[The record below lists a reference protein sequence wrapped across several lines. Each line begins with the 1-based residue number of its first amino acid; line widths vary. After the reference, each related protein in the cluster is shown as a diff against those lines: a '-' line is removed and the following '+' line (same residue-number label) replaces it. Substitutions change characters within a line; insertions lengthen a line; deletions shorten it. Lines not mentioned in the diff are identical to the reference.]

1 MTKMT
6 IFEIMKSIV
15 DMSDPRIR
23 VPFYNIGD
31 SYHQIKP
38 EIDAAVTNVL
48 TKGWYILGAEVS
60 AFEEEYAAHLG
71 VKNCIGVSNGLDAL
85 FLVLRAWGI
94 GEGDEVIVPS
104 NTYIATW
111 LAVSYSGAKPVPVEP
126 DIRTFNIDPAL
137 IEQAITK
144 QTKAI
149 IPVHLYGMP
158 ADMKPIMDISD
169 KYGLKV
175 LEDAAQAQ
183 GAEYDGK
190 KCGSLGHAA
199 AFSFYPGKNLGA
211 FGDAGAITTND
222 ADLADKVRCLAN
234 YGSKKKYY
242 NEMKGYNCRLDEIQA
257 AALRV
262 KLRYLDAWNKKR
274 HQVARAYSQI
284 VNAEV
289 VLPYSQL
296 ASTTQEEYIYYTLP
310 YSESQAKPCWHQYV
324 ILNDR
329 RDYLMENLTRNGIQ
343 TMIHYPVPPHKQKAY
358 IEMNVESYPLAE
370 QIAKNCVSLPMNP
383 YLKSDEI
390 LILSNTISS

>member
-1 MTKMT
+1 MLEQITK
-6 IFEIMKSIV
+6 I
-15 DMSDPRIR
+15 
-23 VPFYNIGD
+23 PFYNIGD

-111 LAVSYSGAKPVPVEP
+111 LAVSYSGAKPIPVEP

-158 ADMKPIMDISD
+158 ADMKPIMCIAE

-234 YGSKKKYY
+234 YGSKRKYY

-257 AALRV
+257 AVLRV
-262 KLRYLDAWNKKR
+262 KLRYLDEWNKKR
-274 HQVARAYSQI
+274 HQVARAYNQI
-284 VNAEV
+284 VNPDIVPPYHLLESHGQDEEISYA
-289 VLPYSQL
+289 LPHSG
-296 ASTTQEEYIYYTLP
+296 SH
-310 YSESQAKPCWHQYV
+310 AKPCWHQYV

-329 RDYLMENLTRNGIQ
+329 RDGLMGYLSDKGIQ

-358 IEMNVESYPLAE
+358 SEMNTESYPLAE
-370 QIAKNCVSLPMNP
+370 MIAKNCVSLPMNP
-383 YLKSDEI
+383 YLKEDEI
-390 LILSNTISS
+390 GYINEILRDI

>member
-1 MTKMT
+1 MLEQNKK
-6 IFEIMKSIV
+6 I
-15 DMSDPRIR
+15 
-23 VPFYNIGD
+23 PFYNIGD

-48 TKGWYILGAEVS
+48 AKGWYILGAEVS
-60 AFEEEYAAHLG
+60 AFEEEYAAYLS

-85 FLVLRAWGI
+85 FLVLKAWGI

-222 ADLADKVRCLAN
+222 ADLAEEVRCLAN
-234 YGSKKKYY
+234 YGSKVKYY

-257 AALRV
+257 AVLRV

-274 HQVARAYSQI
+274 HQVAQAYTQI

-296 ASTTQEEYIYYTLP
+296 ASTTQDEDIYYTLP
-310 YSESQAKPCWHQYV
+310 FSESQAKPCWHQYV
-324 ILNDR
+324 ILSDG

-358 IEMNVESYPLAE
+358 SDMNNMTLSIAES
-370 QIAKNCVSLPMNP
+370 ISKRCISLPINP
-383 YLKSDEI
+383 YLDGAELC
-390 LILSNTISS
+390 LISEQIVRFM

>member
-1 MTKMT
+1 MT

-111 LAVSYSGAKPVPVEP
+111 LAVSYSGAKPIPVEP
-126 DIRTFNIDPAL
+126 DIRTFNIDPSL
-137 IEQAITK
+137 IEKAITPR
-144 QTKAI
+144 TKAI

-158 ADMKPIMDISD
+158 ADMKPIMDIAKSH
-169 KYGLKV
+169 GLKV

-183 GAEYDGK
+183 GAGYDGM
-190 KCGSLGHAA
+190 KCGSMGHAA

-257 AALRV
+257 AVLRV
-262 KLRYLDAWNKKR
+262 KLRYLEIWNKKR
-274 HQVARAYSQI
+274 HQVAIAYNRI
-284 VNAEV
+284 DNPNIL
-289 VLPYSQL
+289 LPYHQL
-296 ASTTQEEYIYYTLP
+296 VSTTQDEYIYYTLP

-358 IEMNVESYPLAE
+358 SEMNTESYPLAE
-370 QIAKNCVSLPMNP
+370 MIAKNCVSLPMNP
-383 YLKSDEI
+383 YLKEDEVGHI
-390 LILSNTISS
+390 NETLRVF

>member
-1 MTKMT
+1 MLEQITK
-6 IFEIMKSIV
+6 I
-15 DMSDPRIR
+15 
-23 VPFYNIGD
+23 PFYNIGD

-38 EIDAAVTNVL
+38 EIDDAVSRVL
-48 TKGWYILGAEVS
+48 AKGWYILGKEVT
-60 AFEEEYAAHLG
+60 AFEEDYAKYLR

-85 FLVLRAWGI
+85 FLVLKAWGI

-111 LAVSYSGAKPVPVEP
+111 LAVSYSGAKPIPVEP
-126 DIRTFNIDPAL
+126 DIRTFNINPLL
-137 IEQAITK
+137 IENAITQK
-144 QTKAI
+144 TKAI

-158 ADMKPIMDISD
+158 ADMQPIMAIADR
-169 KYGLKV
+169 YGLKV

-183 GAEYDGK
+183 GAEYEGK

-234 YGSKKKYY
+234 YGSKRKYY

-257 AALRV
+257 AVLRV

-296 ASTTQEEYIYYTLP
+296 ASTTQDEYIYYTLP

-358 IEMNVESYPLAE
+358 KEMNVDRYPLAE
-370 QIAKNCVSLPMNP
+370 QIARNCVSLPMSP
-383 YLKSDEI
+383 YLQEDEI
-390 LILSNTISS
+390 GCIRMELTYA